1 MPWRAV
7 SEFWGNLMSFL
18 TFSVMIEVFKLVC
31 IIFVIFIHRRRIY
44 TEEKVKVVASSLGTE
59 FLQFFAALT
68 ILDDLKNRLICT
80 GTTKCYN
87 YM

>member
-7 SEFWGNLMSFL
+7 SEFRGNLMSFM

-80 GTTKCYN
+80 GTSC
-87 YM
+87 